1 MEDSSEKDDDVVSLN
16 CEEEN
21 DAELQSING
30 PASSRTNIT
39 KETSNPKKLG
49 RGKKGHKKKAH
60 SESGNESD
68 NSSAKSKKRK
78 KGNVKQARHVV
89 TVKTIVLL

>member
-30 PASSRTNIT
+30 AASSRTNMT

-49 RGKKGHKKKAH
+49 RRKKAH

-68 NSSAKSKKRK
+68 NSSAK

>member
-30 PASSRTNIT
+30 AASSRTNMT

-49 RGKKGHKKKAH
+49 RRKKGYKKKDH

-68 NSSAKSKKRK
+68 NSSAKKE
-78 KGNVKQARHVV
+78 NVKQARHVV